1 MTLDYF
7 ENKKLYFVHMMDG
20 NVTAVNYR
28 IMIEFTDK
36 GLYCP
41 AGGFHIDPWKPV
53 ERAVITH
60 AHSDHARAGSSSY
73 LCHRLTVP
81 LLELRLGPGIY
92 QGVEWGNRSG

>member
-1 MTLDYF
+1 
-7 ENKKLYFVHMMDG
+7 
-20 NVTAVNYR
+20 
-28 IMIEFTDK
+28 MIEFTDR

-81 LLELRLGPGIY
+81 LLKLRLGPGIY
-92 QGVEWGNRSG
+92 QGVEWESWSG